1 MVHSKHSENHG
12 AQTESHKI
20 AIKHYIAYLYMGKKY
35 GFGEGM
41 SRAEGL
47 RWAVRPPLLMPL
59 LMPAKEAVL
68 RPGEAAAA
76 ISDSVGVKGL

>member
-1 MVHSKHSENHG
+1 
-12 AQTESHKI
+12 
-20 AIKHYIAYLYMGKKY
+20 MGKKY

-47 RWAVRPPLLMPL
+47 RWLVRPPL
-59 LMPAKEAVL
+59 LMPAKEAAL

-76 ISDSVGVKGL
+76 ISDSVGAKGS

>member
-20 AIKHYIAYLYMGKKY
+20 AIKHYIAYLDMGKKY

-47 RWAVRPPLLMPL
+47 RWAVRPPLLMP
-59 LMPAKEAVL
+59 AKEAVL

-76 ISDSVGVKGL
+76 ISDSVGVKGS